1 MAVVTRSIDHGRPR
15 FVFVFR
21 FLPSHWLNA
30 KRPPRGTHT
39 HTLNSVKTKNSVKK
53 RHNTS
58 PKKKETPGTRTK
70 KWRWID
76 LCSVS
81 DIFQSIHVEW
91 SMMMWCIDIYS
102 VYRVFFRF
110 LLSSNYV
117 FLAKLGFTGFTGF
130 TEFYRVLLGFTGFYR
145 VFFRFLP
152 SSNYV
157 CLAKL
162 GLTEFYRVLPSFTRV
177 YWVLPGFTEF
187 YRVFFR
193 FLPSSNYV
201 YLAKLGLTG
210 FYRVLPSFLSVST

>member
-117 FLAKLGFTGFTGF
+117 FLAKLGFTGFYRVLLGF
-130 TEFYRVLLGFTGFYR
+130 TEFYRVL
-145 VFFRFLP
+145 P
-152 SSNYV
+152 S
-157 CLAKL
+157 L
-162 GLTEFYRVLPSFTRV
+162 
-177 YWVLPGFTEF
+177 TEF